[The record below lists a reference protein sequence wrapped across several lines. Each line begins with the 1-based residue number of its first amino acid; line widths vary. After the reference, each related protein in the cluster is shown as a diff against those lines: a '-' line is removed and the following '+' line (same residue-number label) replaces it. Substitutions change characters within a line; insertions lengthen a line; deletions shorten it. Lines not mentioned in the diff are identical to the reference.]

1 MNRTKAIKLLS
12 NSKVVKVKNIRVNS
26 KTLKKLIKEVK

>member
-12 NSKVVKVKNIRVNS
+12 NSKVVKVKNIRVNN
-26 KTLKKLIKEVK
+26 KVLKKMIKEVK